1 MLGRVRQFREAS
13 LVPSA
18 EDLALARE
26 CLAPALFGLFEAQ
39 RPRDQRHGAGTARW
53 LLERGHDDVHDLL
66 VAALLHDIG
75 KGQQRTRDRVA
86 HVVAGWFHVGGLIA
100 AEGSA
105 IAMRAAIARS
115 RVHGERGAEVMAA
128 LRAPE
133 RAIELTR
140 LHHRDPGAN
149 AMLALLQRADAAT

>member
-1 MLGRVRQFREAS
+1 MLDRVRQFREAS
-13 LVPSA
+13 LGPSA
-18 EDLALARE
+18 EDLAVARDY
-26 CLAPALFGLFEAQ
+26 LSPARLALFEGQA
-39 RPRDQRHGAGTARW
+39 PRDQRHSAGTARW
-53 LLERGHDDVHDLL
+53 LLERGHDDDHDLL

-86 HVVAGWFHVGGLIA
+86 HVVAGWFHVGALVA

-115 RVHGERGAEVMAA
+115 RTHSELGAEAMAA
-128 LRAPE
+128 VRAPE

>member
-1 MLGRVRQFREAS
+1 MLDRVRQFREAS
-13 LVPSA
+13 LGPCE

-26 CLAPALFGLFEAQ
+26 HLPPALLALFEAQ
-39 RPRDQRHGAGTARW
+39 GPRDQRHSAGTARW
-53 LLERGHDDVHDLL
+53 LLERGHDDDPELL
-66 VAALLHDIG
+66 VAALLHDVG

-86 HVVAGWFHVGGLIA
+86 HVVAGWFQVGALVA

-115 RVHGERGAEVMAA
+115 RTHSERGAEAMAA
-128 LRAPE
+128 IGAPE
-133 RAIELTR
+133 GAIELTR

>member
-1 MLGRVRQFREAS
+1 MISSWPRS
-13 LVPSA
+13 STT
-18 EDLALARE
+18 LARASS
-26 CLAPALFGLFEAQ
+26 APAIAW
-39 RPRDQRHGAGTARW
+39 P
-53 LLERGHDDVHDLL
+53 
-66 VAALLHDIG
+66 
-75 KGQQRTRDRVA
+75 